1 MASGS
6 TRSFTPLIALHL
18 VGAVLTG
25 VFGYAFGMRSAY
37 LATGALLGLAV
48 SALLGSRRLPLDV
61 VAAAIP
67 RCTAGEPVAHRLQL
81 TNTGVRPS
89 PPALVEVA
97 NPGFVGVAGAVCPA
111 LWPGESTTLDVYQLS
126 ERRGVHGPTRVCLSA
141 PDPLDQRRY
150 AQWAGDDQPTIV
162 HPRRVWPLPVRHW
175 TPGGDDD
182 LGTRFGTDV
191 AGVRQWAHGD
201 SARAV
206 HWRASARHRRLIVVE
221 RRDPQ
226 RESLQIVIAGD
237 RFDDDGEA
245 QLATAAST
253 AVDALAYGARVSV
266 VFASGRRLE
275 AGPARAPLAVAVLP
289 AATAVAGLLPEPGG
303 GALHVLGV
311 DVPTDWS
318 RSLAAAVP
326 VIAGRPRDH

>member
-1 MASGS
+1 
-6 TRSFTPLIALHL
+6 
-18 VGAVLTG
+18 
-25 VFGYAFGMRSAY
+25 
-37 LATGALLGLAV
+37 
-48 SALLGSRRLPLDV
+48 
-61 VAAAIP
+61 
-67 RCTAGEPVAHRLQL
+67 
-81 TNTGVRPS
+81 
-89 PPALVEVA
+89 
-97 NPGFVGVAGAVCPA
+97 
-111 LWPGESTTLDVYQLS
+111 
-126 ERRGVHGPTRVCLSA
+126 
-141 PDPLDQRRY
+141 
-150 AQWAGDDQPTIV
+150 
-162 HPRRVWPLPVRHW
+162 
-175 TPGGDDD
+175 
-182 LGTRFGTDV
+182 
-191 AGVRQWAHGD
+191 
-201 SARAV
+201 V

-275 AGPARAPLAVAVLP
+275 AGPARAPLALLDWFAGLGEAGDRVAAPRAVAVLP